1 MKIRQ
6 ILFFTLIATALF
18 LQACGGAIPQSV
30 LETAL
35 AETLQ
40 IAQLQTAAAQGAQPT
55 TAVVPS
61 DTPAPSLPT
70 LTATSSIPYTS
81 VTTTTNCRS
90 GPTQFYS
97 LITQI
102 NVGQQ
107 VEVVAVYNASN
118 YVVIRNPNGSG
129 VCWLWLQYATTT
141 NFSAYNLPVATQPPT
156 PNPTNTPT
164 ATETQYIWDGSWTGY
179 IDTDA
184 DGVPDLTCAMSF
196 SRSGLNLTGSYD
208 CGGGL
213 NGTIIG
219 TLSSNLRNASGGW
232 SNSLGSSGNFD
243 WQRKTNNTNQFVG
256 NYDDSVIVGSW
267 AWCGGRSGAS
277 EPSPCY
283 GP

>member
-1 MKIRQ
+1 MKVRQ
-6 ILFFTLIATALF
+6 ILFFTLIAAALF
-18 LQACGGAIPQSV
+18 LQACGGGEIPQSV

-40 IAQLQTAAAQGAQPT
+40 IAQLQTAAAVQPT
-55 TAVVPS
+55 TAGPS

-141 NFSAYNLPVATQPPT
+141 NFAAYNLPVATQPPT

-184 DGVPDLTCAMSF
+184 DGVAEPCSMSL

-208 CGGGL
+208 CGGGIS
-213 NGTIIG
+213 GTVIG
-219 TLSSNLRNASGGW
+219 TLSSNLRNASGTW
-232 SNSLGSSGNFD
+232 TNSAALTGPFD
-243 WQRKTNNTNQFVG
+243 WQRKTNNTNQFIG
-256 NYDDSVIVGSW
+256 NYDGTW
-267 AWCGGRSGAS
+267 AWCGARSGAS
-277 EPSPCY
+277 QPSPCY